1 MKIYIIKGN
10 NCEDY
15 EDYYEWIEKDV
26 YLVKENAEKELNRLR
41 SEATR
46 DYKKDRWNKRAY
58 KIEEYD
64 IKDYN
69 EVIKNEDLV

>member
-1 MKIYIIKGN
+1 MKIYVIKGN
-10 NCEDY
+10 NGGDY

-26 YLVKENAEKELNRLR
+26 YLVKENAQKELNRLR
-41 SEATR
+41 SKATR
-46 DYKKDRWNKRAY
+46 DYKKDRWRKRAY
-58 KIEEYD
+58 KIEEYN